1 MTPSSQPSGQ
11 SIAKD
16 VSYRLFN
23 LLAIIGML
31 YLLRTVIVPLLFSLL
46 LSISLFPVASRLE
59 KWKLGKGISSAIA
72 VILGSLIAGLIIWLF
87 FRQVVSISAENGEAI
102 SHRVVEGFNSIVQW
116 ISSQFGVGEGEL
128 VTRVRIEAGKL
139 ASGAAA
145 FSAGMLGSLGGILA
159 NVVLIP
165 IFIFFQLYYRD
176 FFIEFFFKAFRHIS
190 HEKVHDTLQKIYRV
204 VQDYL
209 LGLVTVMGIVAVLN
223 TIGLLVMGIEYA
235 WFFGILA
242 SLLLLIPYIGIAI
255 GSILPALFAL
265 ATKDKAFYALG
276 VIGWFQV
283 VQFLEGNF
291 ITPYIVGG
299 KVSVNPLVAIIALL
313 LGGLLFGLAGL
324 ILAIPMIAI
333 VKVILDAGEKTEP
346 YGFLIGE
353 PESYHLKKTSRRLVL
368 LKWKR
373 AEK

>member
-1 MTPSSQPSGQ
+1 MTPSPTPTNN
-11 SIAKD
+11 SIARE

-23 LLAIIGML
+23 LLAIVSIL
-31 YLLRTVIVPLLFSLL
+31 YLLRTVIVPLLFSLI
-46 LSISLFPVASRLE
+46 LSISLFPIARRME
-59 KWKLGKGISSAIA
+59 KWKMGKALAAAIA
-72 VILGSLIAGLIIWLF
+72 VILGSVIGGLIIWLF
-87 FRQVVSISAENGEAI
+87 FRQMVSISADNGEAI
-102 SHRVVEGFNSIVQW
+102 TARVVEGIDDIIQW
-116 ISSQFGVGEGEL
+116 ITAQFGVQQGEL
-128 VTRVRIEAGKL
+128 LAKVQAEAGKL

-145 FSAGMLGSLGGILA
+145 YSAGLLGSLGGILA
-159 NVVLIP
+159 NAVLIP

-176 FFIEFFFKAFRHIS
+176 FFIEFFFKAFRHVS

-265 ATKDKAFYALG
+265 ATKDSAWYALG
-276 VIGWFQV
+276 IIGWFQV

-299 KVSVNPLVAIIALL
+299 KVSVNPLLAIIGLL

-324 ILAIPMIAI
+324 ILAIPMVAI
-333 VKVILDAGEKTEP
+333 VKVVLDAGEKTEP

-353 PESYHLKKTSRRLVL
+353 PESYHLKKTSRRLL
-368 LKWKR
+368 LMKWKR
-373 AEK
+373 SGN